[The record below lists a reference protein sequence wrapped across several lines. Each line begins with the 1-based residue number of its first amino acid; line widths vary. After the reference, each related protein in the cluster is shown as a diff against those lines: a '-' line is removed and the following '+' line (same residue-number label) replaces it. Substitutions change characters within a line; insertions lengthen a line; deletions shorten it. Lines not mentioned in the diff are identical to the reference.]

1 MTSREL
7 DARDREPFRLLPI
20 KQVQVYRE
28 VFAQLDRLVSGSK
41 PGTRLLPERELAEQL
56 QVSRVSIREALR
68 ALESMGKVEIRR
80 NSGTY
85 VVDPEG
91 TLPVEYLLAG
101 LEPGVATLRSLT
113 EVRAAI
119 ETRVVQ
125 AVGRQDAPDL
135 RPAREFLAR
144 ATEELSG
151 EDTDQGSL
159 DLRFEAILGRAADSP
174 MLVRVQK
181 WIHQAWIT
189 AWGEYG
195 AAPGD
200 RRSLHAEHAAILDA
214 LERGDVAQAVSQMD
228 AHVDRH
234 INEHQHPDEGG

>member
-1 MTSREL
+1 MTTPEPYGGG
-7 DARDREPFRLLPI
+7 REPFRLLPI

-28 VFAQLDRLVSGSK
+28 IFTQLDRLVSGSN

-85 VVDPEG
+85 VVDPDG

-101 LEPGVATLRSLT
+101 AEPGVATLRSLT
-113 EVRAAI
+113 EARAAI
-119 ETRVVQ
+119 ETRLVQ
-125 AVGRQDAPDL
+125 TVCRQVAPDL
-135 RPAREFLAR
+135 RPAREFLTRAAR
-144 ATEELSG
+144 ELSG

-159 DLRFEAILGRAADSP
+159 DLRFEAILGRAAGSP
-174 MLVRVQK
+174 VLVRVQK

-189 AWGEYG
+189 AWGDYG
-195 AAPGD
+195 VAPGD
-200 RRSLHAEHAAILDA
+200 RRSLHAEHVAILDA
-214 LERGDVAQAVSQMD
+214 LERGDVALAVSQMD

-234 INEHQHPDEGG
+234 INERTHPDEGG